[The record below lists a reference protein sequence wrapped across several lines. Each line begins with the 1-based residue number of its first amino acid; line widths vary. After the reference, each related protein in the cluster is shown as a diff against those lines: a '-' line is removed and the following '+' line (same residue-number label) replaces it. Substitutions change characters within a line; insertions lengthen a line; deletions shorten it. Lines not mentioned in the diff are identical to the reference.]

1 MYTIFGNI
9 KRGEIMIT
17 KKDIKRATLEQNTT
31 AVEISER
38 LGITPQNYNNL
49 MDKNFRLNQQDLTR
63 IANALELRYVSAFI
77 DNNGNIVVGGV
88 CDISELEEKTN

>member
-1 MYTIFGNI
+1 
-9 KRGEIMIT
+9 MIT

-31 AVEISER
+31 AVAISER

-63 IANALELRYVSAFI
+63 IADALGLRYVSAFI
-77 DNNGNIVVGGV
+77 NDKGETVIGGA
-88 CDISELEEKTN
+88 CNISELEEK